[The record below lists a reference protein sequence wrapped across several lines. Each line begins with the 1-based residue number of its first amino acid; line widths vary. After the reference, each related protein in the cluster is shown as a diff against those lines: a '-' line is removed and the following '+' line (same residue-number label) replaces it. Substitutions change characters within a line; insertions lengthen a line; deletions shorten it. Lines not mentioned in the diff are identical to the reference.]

1 MAFRDLEVG
10 QTAAVANTVTERDVV
25 LFAEITGDRNPV
37 HLDAEA
43 AARSRFGG
51 RIAHGMLTA
60 SYISAVLG
68 MRLPGPGTVY
78 LEQNLRFLKPV
89 PLGAV
94 VTAEVEVLELFPERR
109 RVRLATRCRNEEG
122 ELVLDGSAT
131 VLLLED

>member
-94 VTAEVEVLELFPERR
+94 VTAEVEVLELLPERR